1 MVTRLSLQRLVTVG
15 AILGILVPIVLLIR
29 TLMLGRLFGT
39 TLELLFYP
47 GSIFLFNV
55 SHHSSLYGL
64 TLFALS
70 LVATAVL
77 YAIGAMILFGII
89 RGIGGAWNF
98 ARRHWSGQP
107 VHRTRSS
114 DE

>member
-39 TLELLFYP
+39 TLELLFYR

-55 SHHSSLYGL
+55 SHHSSL
-64 TLFALS
+64 
-70 LVATAVL
+70 
-77 YAIGAMILFGII
+77 
-89 RGIGGAWNF
+89 
-98 ARRHWSGQP
+98 
-107 VHRTRSS
+107 
-114 DE
+114 